1 MCMSLTASENYPS
14 KLTRIAHAIAAG
26 SFYHFEPP
34 YEVRSGEWYFPNS
47 GAMKRLT
54 IILRDTANSLFETT
68 VLDWR
73 PNGGSI
79 AETAVMLGVCK
90 NRNDAIVHF
99 SHADGGH
106 FAIEP
111 FAEKIGVQVF
121 HLPVNQRT
129 LRIDVGR
136 LNTMLV
142 ESPQIKLVLLDQ
154 SFKLREQPLREIKSI
169 LPENVVLCYD
179 CSHDSALIA
188 GGKISQP
195 LTNGADILI
204 GNCHKTLAGPQKA
217 FIGYGNK
224 DNMFIE
230 AISQS
235 VVETLQSNCHAECL
249 LPMLIA
255 FKELEFFATS
265 YADQILRNSK
275 SFARFLRSEGFNVSG
290 ELFDYTE
297 THQVHVIIGDT
308 EKALNTVIKL
318 HEAGIRTNNIEIP
331 GSNGAYGLRL
341 GVQAMTRCGMK
352 EHDFED
358 LARLMSKLLLEN
370 RGTGIIRHDVDA
382 LDRCFSRYPLQY
394 SFDQFMGEDFV
405 NDFITEVLQ

>member
-14 KLTRIAHAIAAG
+14 KLTRIAHAILAG

-34 YEVRSGEWYFPNS
+34 YDVESGEWYFPNS
-47 GAMKRLT
+47 GVMRKFT
-54 IILRDTANSLFETT
+54 NILRNTAHSLFETT
-68 VLDWR
+68 VFDWR
-73 PNGGSI
+73 PNGGSA
-79 AETAVMLGVCK
+79 AEIAVMMGVCK

-99 SHADGGH
+99 SHGDGGH

-121 HLPVNQRT
+121 HLPINQRT
-129 LRIDVGR
+129 LLIDVEG
-136 LNTMLV
+136 LNTMLK

-179 CSHDSALIA
+179 CSHDSALLA

-195 LTNGADILI
+195 LTNGASILI
-204 GNCHKTLAGPQKA
+204 GNTHKTLAGPQKA
-217 FIGYGNK
+217 FIGY
-224 DNMFIE
+224 DNEDNTFIE

-235 VVETLQSNCHAECL
+235 VVETLQSNCHAEGL

-255 FKELEFFATS
+255 FKELEFFAIP
-265 YADQILRNSK
+265 YADQVLRNSK
-275 SFARFLRSEGFNVSG
+275 AFAKALRSEGFNVSG
-290 ELFDYTE
+290 ESFGYTE
-297 THQVHVIIGDT
+297 THQVHVILGDAD
-308 EKALNTVIKL
+308 KALKSVMKL
-318 HEAGIRTNNIEIP
+318 NEAGIRTNNIEIP

-341 GVQAMTRCGMK
+341 GVQAMTRCGME

-358 LARLMSKLLLEN
+358 LSKLMSKLLLEN
-370 RGTGIIRHDVDA
+370 LATTTIRQSVDA
-382 LDRCFSRYPLQY
+382 LDHCFQRFPLQY
-394 SFDQFMGEDFV
+394 SFDQFMGEDFI
-405 NDFITEVLQ
+405 NDFLTEVLQ